1 MLKIG
6 TGKFHNFVERFK
18 NLLKTYINYDKSP
31 LPLFVDKAVKIVST
45 LLQYI
50 KEPLAHVASAYKKK
64 PHYRLPD
71 IVLPAATQIKNSG
84 TKTPLLFT

>member
-50 KEPLAHVASAYKKK
+50 KEPLAYVASAYKKT

-71 IVLPAATQIKNSG
+71 IVLPAATQITNSG